1 MRTVEIG
8 WQRYTKVVAVDEKGS
23 GNANHSYQVE
33 EAHPQMTDVEGNG
46 RTLGV
51 VSFQN
56 GPIKEAGI
64 NGVMNEDLI
73 VMILDRLEGFQT
85 SPFKCREN
93 AIAITKLEEALLWL
107 NKRTLD
113 RERRNVEGT
122 HTV

>member
-8 WQRYTKVVAVDEKGS
+8 WQRYTQVQAVDEKGS
-23 GNANHSYQVE
+23 GNANHHYQVTPSVSS
-33 EAHPQMTDVEGNG
+33 ANVPILGDVK
-46 RTLGV
+46 
-51 VSFQN
+51 FQN
-56 GPIKEAGI
+56 GPIKEVGV

-73 VMILDRLEGFQT
+73 VMVLDRLYGFQD

-113 RERRNVEGT
+113 RERRGVEGT

>member
-8 WQRYTKVVAVDEKGS
+8 LQKYTTVIAADEKGS
-23 GNANHSYQVE
+23 GNANHKYSVVE
-33 EAHPQMTDVEGNG
+33 SATKSH
-46 RTLGV
+46 V
-51 VSFQN
+51 VGAVNFQN

-73 VMILDRLEGFQT
+73 VMILDRLYGFQD
-85 SPFKCREN
+85 SQFKCREN

-122 HTV
+122 HKI

>member
-8 WQRYTKVVAVDEKGS
+8 WQRYTKVVAMDEKS
-23 GNANHSYQVE
+23 NGNANHKYHVLTS
-33 EAHPQMTDVEGNG
+33 HPQNNGEPVPDKILGDV
-46 RTLGV
+46 V
-51 VSFQN
+51 FQQ
-56 GPIKEAGI
+56 GPIKEAGV

-73 VMILDRLEGFQT
+73 VMILDRLNGFQE
-85 SPFKCREN
+85 SEFKCREN

-122 HTV
+122 HKV